1 MTNKVDLGGHFREV
15 ITKRYNL
22 YLLSTALASAIS
34 LLLLLVLDKGSFAFS
49 FSSMVCALSIGL
61 LIRNFNHREKM
72 LHYLERSQGNKF
84 SELENYLE
92 AKQSLWENNLWIR
105 LIVGVVTG
113 LVMILLLLFNADPYW
128 SITIASLFIILI
140 LAIAILGWLN
150 FNDRLLLHDIRRSHR
165 DQPSNEPE

>member
-1 MTNKVDLGGHFREV
+1 
-15 ITKRYNL
+15 L
-22 YLLSTALASAIS
+22 YLLGTALASAIC
-34 LLLLLVLDKGSFAFS
+34 LLLLLVLDKGGFAS
-49 FSSMVCALSIGL
+49 SLSSMACALSIGM

-72 LHYLERSQGNKF
+72 LHYLERSQDNQF

-113 LVMILLLLFNADPYW
+113 LVMILLILFNADPYW

-140 LAIAILGWLN
+140 LAIAILGWIN